1 MCIIDYNIGLKQP
14 TGLERN
20 LESFSVGKIWENPAR
35 IFCLSPVKSW
45 ERNEMERE
53 PAGRYRAE
61 GEGVFSSALRKLKS
75 PILGWEEARA
85 FLPSFF

>member
-1 MCIIDYNIGLKQP
+1 MFHFRVCFAIAHNFGIKQP
-14 TGLERN
+14 EGLERN
-20 LESFSVGKIWENPAR
+20 VSDLESFSVGKIWENPAR

-61 GEGVFSSALRKLKS
+61 GEGVKTAHWVGMK
-75 PILGWEEARA
+75 
-85 FLPSFF
+85 